1 MRLIRSKG
9 VGVFFV
15 TQLPDDVPDDVL
27 AQLGNRV
34 QHAPARLHAPGR
46 QGAEGRRVTTYPKT
60 EDYDLEKALTELG
73 TGEAIVTILSEKGA
87 PTPVVW
93 TKMLPPSS
101 FLGALDPADVTAA
114 AEASPL
120 WPTYAVEIDRES
132 ATELLAAKM
141 GVTPP
146 STTAPAA
153 PASADKPKKAAKAIE
168 KKASGHDGP
177 DTSAVTDYLKSR
189 EGRSMLN
196 TIARGVFSML
206 KKS

>member
-1 MRLIRSKG
+1 
-9 VGVFFV
+9 
-15 TQLPDDVPDDVL
+15 
-27 AQLGNRV
+27 
-34 QHAPARLHAPGR
+34 
-46 QGAEGRRVTTYPKT
+46 
-60 EDYDLEKALTELG
+60 
-73 TGEAIVTILSEKGA
+73 
-87 PTPVVW
+87 
-93 TKMLPPSS
+93 
-101 FLGALDPADVTAA
+101 LGALDPAVVTAA

-141 GVTPP
+141 GVAPP
-146 STTAPAA
+146 SPTRPAA
-153 PASADKPKKAAKAIE
+153 PTGTDEPKKAGRAIE
-168 KKASGHDGP
+168 KKASGHDAP

>member
-1 MRLIRSKG
+1 MS
-9 VGVFFV
+9 
-15 TQLPDDVPDDVL
+15 
-27 AQLGNRV
+27 
-34 QHAPARLHAPGR
+34 
-46 QGAEGRRVTTYPKT
+46 TYPTT

-101 FLGALDPADVTAA
+101 FLGALDPAMVKAA
-114 AEASPL
+114 GETSPL

-141 GVTPP
+141 GVPNPTATTPA
-146 STTAPAA
+146 TAPAGGA
-153 PASADKPKKAAKAIE
+153 EAKPTMKTGTKKARAKA
-168 KKASGHDGP
+168 KQP
-177 DTSAVTDYLKSR
+177 DVSAVTDYLKSR

-206 KKS
+206 KK